1 MYDTTLTITLNN
13 DKKVTGVLL
22 CKIMKLLLLKGDRN
36 TFHNFDPLLCG
47 TISKENAYDN
57 NVKELEDLKSKQIE
71 VVKNNQK
78 VKAMQE
84 AQYKELGNAE
94 IKEQSRKFFNL
105 FYNWNSWEKYTKNMK
120 EIQKEF
126 PQIVKSSPVD
136 ISGTMVG
143 TGNSPISSY
152 TADYYTTNQ
161 KGKMVELITQ
171 TRNTPTTATTTIWRG
186 VTSIG
191 ENQLFYLEDLDS
203 YVRAE

>member
-1 MYDTTLTITLNN
+1 MQNREITTA
-13 DKKVTGVLL
+13 KKAIGILSIIVILCCVVLFQ
-22 CKIMKLLLLKGDRN
+22 KK
-36 TFHNFDPLLCG
+36 
-47 TISKENAYDN
+47 NAYDN